1 MKIGFIG
8 LGNVGGKLAGSLLR
22 NNFDLTVR
30 DLDENLTNS
39 LKDLG
44 AKVAKSPKELAEQS
58 DLIITSLPSPE
69 VSAEVMESEDG
80 ILNGL
85 SEKKIWLE
93 MSTTDENEVKRL
105 GKKVIEKK
113 AIPLDGPVSGG
124 CHRAATG
131 NIAIFVGGE
140 RKAFEKILPA
150 LTVMGRKILH
160 TGELGTASVLKVIT
174 NYLASAHLVAL
185 GEAWTVAKKSNL
197 DLAKTYKGIAI
208 SSGNSF
214 VHETESQVILNGSYN
229 INFTMDLVL
238 KDTSLF
244 DNLAKKLNAPLEI
257 SPQIVEIF
265 KDGQKKYGSRAWSSM
280 IVKRMED
287 LNNINFPSDIKKLN
301 DEELK
306 VLSEEVRSEMIDAV
320 SKTGGHLGAGLGV
333 VELTVAIH
341 ATFDTPHDRLI
352 WDVGHQAYPHKILT
366 GRKNKIHTIR
376 QKEGLAPFPAISE
389 SEFDAF
395 GVGHSS
401 TSISAA
407 LGMTIGSN
415 DKALAVIGD
424 GALTAGMAVDA
435 NVLIFERIREEIKL
449 NKGPARAIE
458 LGYEKALSAIID
470 ANITTFITA
479 VILFAIGSGPVR
491 GFSVTLGLGIITS
504 VFTAIFVTRLLIVI
518 WFERRRPRKVE
529 V

>member
-8 LGNVGGKLAGSLLR
+8 LGNVGGKLASSLLR

-30 DLDENLTNS
+30 DLDERLTKP

-44 AKVAKSPKELAEQS
+44 AKVAKSAKELAEQT

-69 VSAEVMESEDG
+69 VSAEVMEASDG
-80 ILNGL
+80 IINGL
-85 SEKKIWLE
+85 SENKIWLE

-105 GKKVIEKK
+105 GKKVIAKK
-113 AIPLDGPVSGG
+113 SIPMDGPVSGG

-150 LTVMGRKILH
+150 LTVMGRKVLH
-160 TGELGTASVLKVIT
+160 TGELGSASVLKVIT
-174 NYLASAHLVAL
+174 NYLASVHLVAL
-185 GEAWTVAKKSNL
+185 GEAWTIAKKSNL

-238 KDTSLF
+238 KDTGLF

-287 LNNINFPSDIKKLN
+287 LNNINFRANGFP
-301 DEELK
+301 DELIDNEP
-306 VLSEEVRSEMIDAV
+306 EE
-320 SKTGGHLGAGLGV
+320 K
-333 VELTVAIH
+333 
-341 ATFDTPHDRLI
+341 
-352 WDVGHQAYPHKILT
+352 
-366 GRKNKIHTIR
+366 
-376 QKEGLAPFPAISE
+376 
-389 SEFDAF
+389 
-395 GVGHSS
+395 
-401 TSISAA
+401 
-407 LGMTIGSN
+407 
-415 DKALAVIGD
+415 
-424 GALTAGMAVDA
+424 
-435 NVLIFERIREEIKL
+435 
-449 NKGPARAIE
+449 
-458 LGYEKALSAIID
+458 GYEI
-470 ANITTFITA
+470 
-479 VILFAIGSGPVR
+479 
-491 GFSVTLGLGIITS
+491 
-504 VFTAIFVTRLLIVI
+504 
-518 WFERRRPRKVE
+518 
-529 V
+529 